1 MTAQSIERWSPAG
14 WTHAHRD
21 PCSCLDRTWTEC
33 TGTTADWA
41 VGSLDGGGIT
51 MSSDGVKQVAAPY
64 NGNLF
69 YSTDTGATWT
79 EVTGTT
85 PSGGETWSI
94 APKWQAV
101 TSSSDGTLVLA
112 AMYNGNFW
120 FSRDSGTL
128 SPQLLATLPSPC
140 QERPP

>member
-1 MTAQSIERWSPAG
+1 
-14 WTHAHRD
+14 
-21 PCSCLDRTWTEC
+21 
-33 TGTTADWA
+33 
-41 VGSLDGGGIT
+41 

-85 PSGGETWSI
+85 PSGGYIYSSGRPHDLP
-94 APKWQAV
+94 PKWQAV

-128 SPQLLATLPSPC
+128 SPQLLSTLPSPC

>member
-1 MTAQSIERWSPAG
+1 
-14 WTHAHRD
+14 
-21 PCSCLDRTWTEC
+21 
-33 TGTTADWA
+33 
-41 VGSLDGGGIT
+41 

-85 PSGGETWSI
+85 PSGGETWVI
-94 APKWQAV
+94 APKWIAV

-128 SPQLLATLPSPC
+128 SPSCSPPPEPVPGATALIPHNA
-140 QERPP
+140 